1 MQSQSAPVQ
10 PSTYRNLVD
19 DLHLLVVAE
28 RETDNLSSLNSRTIE
43 QAQAA
48 MISLEDEIRQ
58 TQNFRLYEPY
68 DALADHLGMLITFRI
83 KKMMGFVE
91 DERPANSTDAEALFH
106 SSLVEAVS
114 SLRTAWGLKD

>member
-1 MQSQSAPVQ
+1 MQS
-10 PSTYRNLVD
+10 PSVPIRPSMYRNLVD

-28 RETDNLSSLNSRTIE
+28 RETDNLSSLNTRTIE

-68 DALADHLGMLITFRI
+68 DAIADHMGTLVTFRT
-83 KKMMGFVE
+83 KKMMGFLGS
-91 DERPANSTDAEALFH
+91 ERPVNATEEEARFQST
-106 SSLVEAVS
+106 LVTLVT
-114 SLRTAWGLKD
+114 SLRATWGLKD